1 MHTIEQKEK
10 RKTKKKKQNKKEK
23 KNKNKN
29 KKNQTK
35 IYLQL
40 RVIRAFKSTLE
51 DLEDRRSIHSLR
63 SLRSGAGGG
72 NVMSSLLY
80 PNRSYQQKLNQQL
93 QHHQGHSQKNEHV
106 IVTPVA
112 IDITDIPTRYI
123 DDETTADERVPSIII
138 HDASTKS
145 SHETR
150 I

>member
-1 MHTIEQKEK
+1 M
-10 RKTKKKKQNKKEK
+10 
-23 KNKNKN
+23 
-29 KKNQTK
+29 
-35 IYLQL
+35 

-63 SLRSGAGGG
+63 SLRSGAAGGG

-93 QHHQGHSQKNEHV
+93 QHHQGHSNANV
-106 IVTPVA
+106 IVTPAA
-112 IDITDIPTRYI
+112 INITDIPTRYI
-123 DDETTADERVPSIII
+123 DDETTADERVPSNNN